1 MGRSSHRLAA
11 PREDRPPARGLHFPY
26 AGLTPNPRAVPILR
40 ARMRLAL
47 LTAVV
52 LVLAVPAGWAASAPA
67 GSLSVEDARGTV
79 VLKGKGIVIGR
90 LDRGE
95 VEIVDLSPLDQW
107 SPRVNGVTARPHGLD
122 TREEHQLLRPRRPLP
137 GHDARRGILGLRARS
152 GSATLTGRP
161 TQRARPART
170 RVGDDTPVPLP
181 VDPGHVDFGLSAVV
195 GPAAGAKAA
204 TP

>member
-1 MGRSSHRLAA
+1 
-11 PREDRPPARGLHFPY
+11 
-26 AGLTPNPRAVPILR
+26 
-40 ARMRLAL
+40 MRLAL

-52 LVLAVPAGWAASAPA
+52 LALAVPAGWAASAPA

-90 LDRGE
+90 LERGE

-107 SPRVNGVTARPHGLD
+107 SPRINGVPRGRTVWTRGKNINFYVPGGRYLITVRGEGFSVSARG
-122 TREEHQLLRPRRPLP
+122 Q
-137 GHDARRGILGLRARS
+137 

-161 TQRARPART
+161 DAAGSTGTFA
-170 RVGDDTPVPLP
+170 VGDDTPVPLP
-181 VDPGHVDFGLSAVV
+181 VAPGRVDFGLSAVV